1 VRAAACDYHPV
12 VGRSHRAEGAMRKF
26 TCTAGKSNKFWD
38 IELKGKS
45 FTVTWGRV
53 GSAGQSLTKSFKDEE
68 AARTQHDKL
77 VEEKLAKGYVETTS
91 APAAAAR
98 PQPGLRQ
105 ALEEALVANPDD
117 LAAHMAYSDYLQE
130 QGDPRGEFIQVQLAL
145 EDEKRSAE
153 ERKQLRQRE
162 RKLLKAHQRQW
173 LGELAP
179 FLLDED
185 EDLELSYYV
194 QERGAKRAVDFRF
207 RRGWLDQLC
216 FHKLTLEAGR
226 AMKKASAC
234 RLLRDLAVE
243 DAHDEAAVRPS
254 DIIPERGFQQG
265 LWPLSQSP
273 FLANVRRFRLG
284 LEEGDDYGRY
294 HCAMFPVPAA
304 ALARRMPRLE
314 EFYLFA
320 CEAGLAELFAL
331 KSLHHLRILQIYHNY
346 EVHRLDILA
355 KNPSLRGLTHL
366 LIHPHCICWH
376 RNGQVDEA
384 AGYREAEGY
393 LPLSVVRPLLRSP
406 NLPSLTHLRL
416 RVCSMG
422 DEGCTEIVRSG
433 ILGRLKSLDLRHGRI
448 IDEGARTLAACPDIR
463 RLEWLDLSRNAV
475 GTDGVAVLR
484 QLRIPVR
491 LDDQHEPTEG
501 GQADLDSGGYLY
513 EGEQE

>member
-1 VRAAACDYHPV
+1 
-12 VGRSHRAEGAMRKF
+12 MRQF
-26 TCTAGKSNKFWD
+26 TCTAGKSNKFWN
-38 IELKGKS
+38 IELKGKA

-53 GSAGQSLTKSFKDEE
+53 GAAGQSQAKTFKDEA
-68 AARTQHDKL
+68 AARKEHDKL
-77 VEEKLAKGYVETTS
+77 VGEKLAKGYVEAAP
-91 APAAAAR
+91 APAAAAG

-105 ALEEALVANPDD
+105 ALEEALAANPDD
-117 LAAHMAYSDYLQE
+117 QAAHMAYSDYLQE

-145 EDEKRSAE
+145 EDDKRSPA

-162 RKLLKAHQRQW
+162 RKLLKAHQREW

-185 EDLELSYYV
+185 EDLELSYSV
-194 QERGAKRAVDFRF
+194 QERGATRAVDFRF

-216 FHKLTLEAGR
+216 FHKLTLEASR
-226 AMKKASAC
+226 AMKRASAC

-243 DAHDEAAVRPS
+243 DAYDEATPRREDKV
-254 DIIPERGFQQG
+254 PERGYQRG

-273 FLANVRRFRLG
+273 FLTNVRRFRLG
-284 LEEGDDYGRY
+284 LEEGDDYNRY

-304 ALARRMPRLE
+304 ALVRRMPRLE
-314 EFYLFA
+314 ELYLFA

-346 EVHRLDILA
+346 EVHRLDILV
-355 KNPSLRGLTHL
+355 KNPSLRSLTHL

-376 RNGQVDEA
+376 RNAPVDEA

-416 RVCSMG
+416 RVSSMG
-422 DEGCTEIVRSG
+422 DEGCTEVVRSG

-448 IDEGARTLAACPDIR
+448 TDEGARILAACPDTR
-463 RLEWLDLSRNAV
+463 RLEWLDLSRNAL
-475 GTDGVAVLR
+475 GTDGSAVVR

-491 LDDQHEPTEG
+491 LDDQHEPIEG